1 VAIKH
6 TSEVPNRR
14 GSFIQNRRKAKK
26 ERCQTGEVPNSRG
39 AKLETCQ
46 TAEVQNSRGFGMQKN
61 ERLRTDLA
69 RTNNYNTQKINA
81 RNKN

>member
-1 VAIKH
+1 
-6 TSEVPNRR
+6 
-14 GSFIQNRRKAKK
+14 
-26 ERCQTGEVPNSRG
+26 
-39 AKLETCQ
+39 LETCQ